1 MTSPEH
7 YWHTMDQL
15 LADSQII
22 IDRPKGSAHP
32 RFPDFI
38 YPLDYGYLAGTL
50 SPDQDGI
57 DVWVGSL
64 PDRRVSAVITTVDMV
79 KRDAEVKILVACT
92 RLEAE
97 AILKTHNEGP
107 QAAIL
112 WMREEI
118 NSNQYLS
125 E

>member
-1 MTSPEH
+1 MTSPKH
-7 YWHTMDQL
+7 YWNTMDRL
-15 LADSQII
+15 VSDSQII

-64 PDRRVSAVITTVDMV
+64 PDRRVNAVITTVDMV

-92 RLEAE
+92 HLEAE
-97 AILKTHNEGP
+97 TILKIHNEGS

-112 WMREEI
+112 WMRAEI
-118 NSNQYLS
+118 NSNI
-125 E
+125 